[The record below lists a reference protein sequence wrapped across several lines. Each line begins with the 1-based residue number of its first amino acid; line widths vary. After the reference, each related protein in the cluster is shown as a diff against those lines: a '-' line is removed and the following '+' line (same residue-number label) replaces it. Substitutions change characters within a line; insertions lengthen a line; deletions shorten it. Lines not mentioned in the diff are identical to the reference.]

1 MGFGVFRTVV
11 ISICVGL
18 ALQVFALQ
26 PATPVIDPLHFHR
39 WS

>member
-18 ALQVFALQ
+18 ALQVFR
-26 PATPVIDPLHFHR
+26 PAAWQR
-39 WS
+39 Q